1 MDKKINYFNIFM
13 EGFFSFFHLCP
24 SPLERRIDEMRK
36 EIGFPTRFIEIEGDE
51 KSLRQMLEEM
61 DYGSFATDKANLR
74 NDLANV
80 GRDMK
85 KVIRTINKNLPKSN
99 RRDSQEYSQL
109 SPKKT

>member
-1 MDKKINYFNIFM
+1 MDKKINYFDIFM

-24 SPLERRIDEMRK
+24 SPLERMIDEMRR
-36 EIGFPTRFIEIEGDE
+36 EVGLSPRFTDHEGNK
-51 KSLRQMLEEM
+51 KSFRQMLEAM

-85 KVIRTINKNLPKSN
+85 KVIRTVNKHIQRGKELGLQAKSTPKS
-99 RRDSQEYSQL
+99 
-109 SPKKT
+109 

>member
-1 MDKKINYFNIFM
+1 MDKKINYFDIFM

-24 SPLERRIDEMRK
+24 SPLERMIDEMRR
-36 EIGFPTRFIEIEGDE
+36 EVGLSPRFTDHEGNK
-51 KSLRQMLEEM
+51 KSFRQMLEAM

-85 KVIRTINKNLPKSN
+85 KVIRTINKNLPKNN